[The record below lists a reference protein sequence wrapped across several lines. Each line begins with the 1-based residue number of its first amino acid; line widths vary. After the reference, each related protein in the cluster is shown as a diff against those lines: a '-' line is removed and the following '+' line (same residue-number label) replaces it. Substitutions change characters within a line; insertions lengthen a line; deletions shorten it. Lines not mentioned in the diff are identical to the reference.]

1 MNYELVNFCEFDPY
15 ASKAYCAIHGVDESL
30 NLGDINEVDENK
42 LPDFTMIC
50 GGSPCQDFSVA
61 GKGKGA
67 EWHCQ
72 DCDHKY
78 NPITVHYSKRDKC
91 PKCGSDNIEKSRSSL
106 LVEWLRI
113 IRAKRPSWGLYE
125 NVKNIVGKK
134 FKPTFDLFIE
144 ELHEYGYNTYYKV
157 LNAKDYGIP
166 QNRERVFLFIVQQSL
181 DNGMFQ
187 FPEPIELQLRLK
199 DVLNEVVDEKFYLS
213 EKAIQGLVNHK
224 ERNLEKGNGF
234 GFSVKTGDDI
244 ANTIRARYY
253 KDGSECLIEDGIII
267 DKSMIGLEGQ
277 PRLVNETVLD
287 KVIRVGNCNPSGK
300 GQNGTVI
307 DSCGVAR
314 TVTVEKGEGQKILV
328 RENKLSADIHVIG
341 RINTSQD
348 GVVVDPGGIAPT
360 HTAGHG
366 NTPKI
371 VQVAQIY
378 PNSGNPQAGRI
389 FDPDGISPSIDTCT
403 GGNRMPKIMEPV
415 IAASRG
421 RNPENPSDRTTGS
434 PTVQRLEI
442 NTKGIS
448 NTITS
453 VQKDNYVIEPNV
465 LTPKRTEYGKAIRKK
480 YESGEIKESRHN
492 MTEMKPRTDG
502 ISNTLTTVLKD
513 NYIIE
518 TTNIIRKLLPL
529 ECYRLMGFSEEDFFS
544 AMCGSR
550 HVAKEILQ
558 MHGHDC
564 LEIMQVAETKQEI
577 SNTQLYKQAGNSIVV
592 DVLYYIY
599 LEIYRAMPYLFNNLK
614 LGSFFSGIG
623 AFETAL
629 DRFYKT
635 INEENHQE
643 VGGES

>member
-1 MNYELVNFCEFDPY
+1 MSNYELVNFCEFDGY
-15 ASKAYCAIHGVDESL
+15 ASKAYCAIHEVDESL
-30 NLGDINEVDENK
+30 NLGDINEVDETK

-61 GKGKGA
+61 GKGKGS
-67 EWHCQ
+67 EWHCK

-78 NPITVHYSKRDKC
+78 NPLMVHYSKRDKC
-91 PKCGSDNIEKSRSSL
+91 PECGSENIEKTRSSL
-106 LVEWLRI
+106 LVEWLRV

-134 FKPTFDLFIE
+134 FKTTFDLFIK

-166 QNRERVFLFIVQQSL
+166 QNRERVYVFFVKQSL

-187 FPEPIELQLRLK
+187 FPEPFELQLRLK

-213 EKAIQGLVNHK
+213 NEQIK
-224 ERNLEKGNGF
+224 NLEKKSTNN
-234 GFSVKTGDDI
+234 S
-244 ANTIRARYY
+244 
-253 KDGSECLIEDGIII
+253 LLL
-267 DKSMIGLEGQ
+267 DKSMIGFEGK
-277 PRLVNETVLD
+277 PREYNEVAPTITAREYKEPRIINETVLNE
-287 KVIRVGNCNPSGK
+287 VIRVGNCNPSGK

-307 DSCGVAR
+307 DADGVAR

-341 RINTSQD
+341 RINSSQD
-348 GVVVDPGGIAPT
+348 GVVVDPRGIAPT

-371 VQVAQIY
+371 IQVTQLY
-378 PNSGNPQAGRI
+378 PNSGNPQAGRVYNS
-389 FDPDGISPSIDTCT
+389 DGISPSLDTCT
-403 GGNRMPKIMEPV
+403 GGNRMPKIAEPV

-421 RNPENPSDRTTGS
+421 RNPDNPSDRIAGS

-442 NTKGIS
+442 NTKGIA

-453 VQKDNYVIEPNV
+453 VQKDNYVIE
-465 LTPKRTEYGKAIRKK
+465 TTKR
-480 YESGEIKESRHN
+480 
-492 MTEMKPRTDG
+492 
-502 ISNTLTTVLKD
+502 
-513 NYIIE
+513 
-518 TTNIIRKLLPL
+518 IRKLLPL
-529 ECYRLMGFSEEDFFS
+529 ECYRLMGFSDEDFFS

-564 LEIMQVAETKQEI
+564 LEIMQVAGTKQKI

-599 LEIYRAMPYLFNNLK
+599 LEIYGAMPYLFDNLK
-614 LGSFFSGIG
+614 LCSFFSGIG
-623 AFETAL
+623 AFEAAL

-635 INEENHQE
+635 ISEY
-643 VGGES
+643 